1 MRIIQVENQVDGGR
15 VAFELLKEK
24 LAKLAK
30 KLCLETGISPLSF

>member
-24 LAKLAK
+24 LAKGAKALGLA
-30 KLCLETGISPLSF
+30 TR